1 MSDQARVDILSTEP
15 YAWREV
21 HTAPGPGCVSPLR
34 SLAPDF
40 SSWPSLSI
48 LNRAVRTRW
57 APDETVSVARVFPI
71 ADGGRPACR

>member
-1 MSDQARVDILSTEP
+1 MMSDEAPVDTLSIEP

-40 SSWPSLSI
+40 SFWRLLSMR
-48 LNRAVRTRW
+48 LC
-57 APDETVSVARVFPI
+57 SVTHSPL
-71 ADGGRPACR
+71 CS